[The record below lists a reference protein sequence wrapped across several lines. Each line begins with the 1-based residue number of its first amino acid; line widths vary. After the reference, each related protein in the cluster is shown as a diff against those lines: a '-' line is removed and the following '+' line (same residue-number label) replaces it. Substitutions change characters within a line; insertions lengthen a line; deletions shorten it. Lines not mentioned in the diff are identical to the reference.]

1 MTESIT
7 TPPEQPPQH
16 PNTPPATDTPPVMLN
31 PKSSSS
37 GKTLNPN
44 AESAINQDVGGQ
56 TPEELGSDDVQEIP
70 PPSNRSLP
78 RGIIRN
84 FKGYYLRRFNR
95 LLLKRIDD
103 HVLEP
108 SKVSLLDG
116 IVNVVASWS
125 IDVKT
130 HTIKNCFKHWKIL
143 SDGADELE
151 VTKELDEKDQRIVA
165 GLRNQIE
172 ELHYNNQMDMDVFLD
187 HPNEQQVVYALTEGG
202 IIAGIRQEA
211 QSDNPKDDSVEIE
224 KVCVKKLQACWTSWK
239 CFGFNKK
246 LAAGEIFLAMEASN
260 FYALDFKPQM
270 NQPRFFGHIML
281 DTRERSCL
289 PHACIDS
296 GRMLRQ
302 HLFTHP
308 NKRYNL
314 VLGGN
319 SGVGANFLPAC
330 NDQLHVGLFVFYA
343 LCYSDPSVYIPRRG
357 TDHKQFPRSR
367 PSISRQVMREEFG
380 GTLSGESILLNEQT
394 LERELQIAID
404 QENYAQAAKIRDS
417 LRLLQEDTKS
427 SVLAANAKF
436 YKFFR
441 NGDLAAMQGL
451 WSKGEHV
458 CVVHP
463 GVSGISGYDLVMGS
477 WEFVWADYEFPLEIE
492 VKDARVHVKGD
503 MGYVTCIEMV
513 KTKGS
518 SWGRHFATNV
528 FERVDGQW
536 FMCIHHASY
545 VDL

>member
-1 MTESIT
+1 
-7 TPPEQPPQH
+7 
-16 PNTPPATDTPPVMLN
+16 
-31 PKSSSS
+31 
-37 GKTLNPN
+37 
-44 AESAINQDVGGQ
+44 
-56 TPEELGSDDVQEIP
+56 
-70 PPSNRSLP
+70 
-78 RGIIRN
+78 
-84 FKGYYLRRFNR
+84 
-95 LLLKRIDD
+95 
-103 HVLEP
+103 
-108 SKVSLLDG
+108 
-116 IVNVVASWS
+116 
-125 IDVKT
+125 
-130 HTIKNCFKHWKIL
+130 
-143 SDGADELE
+143 
-151 VTKELDEKDQRIVA
+151 
-165 GLRNQIE
+165 
-172 ELHYNNQMDMDVFLD
+172 
-187 HPNEQQVVYALTEGG
+187 
-202 IIAGIRQEA
+202 
-211 QSDNPKDDSVEIE
+211 
-224 KVCVKKLQACWTSWK
+224 
-239 CFGFNKK
+239 
-246 LAAGEIFLAMEASN
+246 MEASN
-260 FYALDFKPQM
+260 FSALDFKPQM
-270 NQPRFFGHIML
+270 NQPRFFSHITL

-289 PHACIDS
+289 PRACIDS
-296 GRMLRQ
+296 GQMLRQ
-302 HLFTHP
+302 HLFMHP
-308 NKRYNL
+308 NRRCNL

-330 NDQLHVGLFVFYA
+330 NDQLHVPF
-343 LCYSDPSVYIPRRG
+343 R
-357 TDHKQFPRSR
+357 QFPRSR

-441 NGDLAAMQGL
+441 NSDLAAMQGL